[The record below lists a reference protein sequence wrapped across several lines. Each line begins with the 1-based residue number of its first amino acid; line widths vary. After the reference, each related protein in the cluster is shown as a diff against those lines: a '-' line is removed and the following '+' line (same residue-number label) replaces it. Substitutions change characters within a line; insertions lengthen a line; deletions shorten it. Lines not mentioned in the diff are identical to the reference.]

1 MSNKVVIDRNQSK
14 SKITLSKRIA
24 GGGAGDI
31 YKISNK
37 KNEVAKIYKDK
48 MPTSTL
54 KNYENKIRF
63 MIQNPPDIEPIIDP
77 TSNKKIHVTAW
88 PTGVIEVSNKFLG
101 FTMPEINLNQSSTLQ
116 SFLQKSTRRI
126 KGLNQSLIHRVHIA
140 RNLCFLINEL
150 NKKNYF
156 LIDLKP
162 QNLQVYSE
170 TGYTI
175 LLDCDGIC
183 IAHKNNFFPG
193 DQITIEYTPK
203 ENLDIMANQFNKMQ
217 IIQQERFAL
226 SVSLFK
232 LLNNGI
238 HPFSFKPKSQKYA
251 QSAEDNIREERY
263 VYNNENN
270 KFGEPSPLSIH
281 NSFSDNMLNYFHKAF
296 SSFDRPSAKEWL
308 EELEKF
314 TNKKNIQSF
323 RCSKND
329 NHFNFGKGC
338 GDCNLSRISFP
349 TNPGLNNTTSNFK
362 ISVINP
368 IGNNYIS
375 NLFPKYLTDLRIIFI
390 LLIINIYLFS
400 FRENN
405 DENTK
410 NLIIDETRKINNVN
424 DNKTVKKPLNL
435 KSISKKSEPESIIN
449 KTPPNNSNAPLNTL
463 VKNSNIQDKTKVI
476 NKEENKNNLV
486 QNQNNKKIIT
496 EKSKPSEHKQKFEK
510 YGNPKWSNIYDYK
523 KRLVKVQGNKF
534 SNITECYISGNYKSN
549 FKIILYKT
557 IYKDEKYFLL
567 FPLSKSGNQRDI
579 VIDFIKFD
587 DDKFNKSYNF
597 KFLNNKFY
605 STQLSKNLIEKLQL
619 HNYLYLNF
627 QNKNIQLSLN
637 GFKQAYLNIK
647 NNCKRIN

>member
-1 MSNKVVIDRNQSK
+1 MSNKVGIDRNQNK
-14 SKITLSKRIA
+14 SKIILSKRIA

-37 KNEVAKIYKDK
+37 KNEVAKIYKDT

-63 MIQNPPDIEPIIDP
+63 MIDNPPEIEPIIDL

-88 PTGVIEVSNKFLG
+88 PTGVIEENKKFLG

-140 RNLCFLINEL
+140 RNLCLLINEL

-183 IAHKNNFFPG
+183 IANSKNFFPG
-193 DQITIEYTPK
+193 DQITVEYTPK
-203 ENLDIMANQFNKMQ
+203 ENLGIMANQFNKTQ

-226 SVSLFK
+226 SVTLFQ

-238 HPFSFKPKSQKYA
+238 HPFQFKYKSQKYA
-251 QSAEDNIREERY
+251 LTREENIREERY
-263 VYNNENN
+263 VYNNKN
-270 KFGEPSPLSIH
+270 KKYGEPSPSSIH
-281 NSFSDNMLNYFHKAF
+281 SFFTDKMLDYFNESFS
-296 SSFDRPSAKEWL
+296 SVDRPSAKEWL

-323 RCSKND
+323 RCPKND

-338 GDCNLSRISFP
+338 GDCNLSRINFP
-349 TNPGLNNTTSNFK
+349 TNPGLKKTTSNFK

-368 IGNNYIS
+368 IGDNYIS

-400 FRENN
+400 FNENI
-405 DENTK
+405 ENS
-410 NLIIDETRKINNVN
+410 NINETIKINNVA
-424 DNKTVKKPLNL
+424 DNKTIKKPLNF
-435 KSISKKSEPESIIN
+435 KSIPKKSKPESIIN
-449 KTPPNNSNAPLNTL
+449 KTLPNNSNAPLNTL
-463 VKNSNIQDKTKVI
+463 VKNSNIQDKTKI
-476 NKEENKNNLV
+476 ISKEENKNNLV

-523 KRLVKVQGNKF
+523 KSLVKVQGNKF
-534 SNITECYISGNYKSN
+534 SNITECYISGNYKNN

-557 IYKDEKYFLL
+557 IYRDEKYFLL
-567 FPLSKSGNQRDI
+567 FPLNKRENDRDI

-587 DDKFNKSYNF
+587 DNKFNKSYKF
-597 KFLNNKFY
+597 KFFNNKFY

-619 HNYLYLNF
+619 HNFLYLNF

-647 NNCKRIN
+647 NNCKRIS

>member
-1 MSNKVVIDRNQSK
+1 MSNKVGIDRNQNK
-14 SKITLSKRIA
+14 SKIILSKRIA

-63 MIQNPPDIEPIIDP
+63 MIDNPPDIEPIIDL

-88 PTGVIEVSNKFLG
+88 PTGVIEENKKFLG

-140 RNLCFLINEL
+140 RNLCLLINEL

-162 QNLQVYSE
+162 QNLQVYSK

-183 IAHKNNFFPG
+183 IANSKNFFPG
-193 DQITIEYTPK
+193 DQITVEYTPK
-203 ENLDIMANQFNKMQ
+203 ENLGIMANQFNKKQ

-226 SVSLFK
+226 SVTLFQ

-238 HPFSFKPKSQKYA
+238 HPFQFKYKSQKYA
-251 QSAEDNIREERY
+251 LTREENIREGRY
-263 VYNNENN
+263 VYNNINN
-270 KFGEPSPLSIH
+270 KYGEPSPSSIHSFFTDKMLHYFNKAFLSI
-281 NSFSDNMLNYFHKAF
+281 
-296 SSFDRPSAKEWL
+296 DRPSAKEWL

-323 RCSKND
+323 RCPKND

-338 GDCNLSRISFP
+338 GDCNLSRINFP
-349 TNPGLNNTTSNFK
+349 TNPGLNKPTSNFK

-390 LLIINIYLFS
+390 LLIMNIYLFS
-400 FRENN
+400 FSEKDNSN
-405 DENTK
+405 ENTE
-410 NLIIDETRKINNVN
+410 NSTTNETIKINNVA

-435 KSISKKSEPESIIN
+435 KSIPKKNKPKSIIN
-449 KTPPNNSNAPLNTL
+449 KTPPSNSNAPSNNL
-463 VKNSNIQDKTKVI
+463 VKNSNIQDT
-476 NKEENKNNLV
+476 
-486 QNQNNKKIIT
+486 KKIIKK
-496 EKSKPSEHKQKFEK
+496 EKTKSTKPNQKFEE
-510 YGNPKWSNIYDYK
+510 YGNPNWTNIYDYK
-523 KRLVKVQGNKF
+523 KRSVKVQGNKF
-534 SNITECYISGNYKSN
+534 SNITECYIAGNYKKN

-567 FPLSKSGNQRDI
+567 FPLNKRENDRDI

-587 DDKFNKSYNF
+587 DNKFNKSY
-597 KFLNNKFY
+597 KFEFFNNKFY

-619 HNYLYLNF
+619 HNFLYLNF